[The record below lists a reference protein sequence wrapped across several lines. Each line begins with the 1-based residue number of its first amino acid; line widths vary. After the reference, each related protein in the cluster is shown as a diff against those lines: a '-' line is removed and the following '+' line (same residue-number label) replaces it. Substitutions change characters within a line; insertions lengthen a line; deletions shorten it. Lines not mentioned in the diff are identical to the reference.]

1 MAAERLSMRKIKEVL
16 RLAALGQGPAA
27 IAQSLRIGQ
36 NTARRYVKRAEEAC
50 LVWPLP
56 PELGEAALAAL
67 LFPPPPAAGTVRPV
81 PDWAEVQRELRR
93 KGVTLQLLWLEYKA
107 VDPDAAY
114 QYTQFCEHYR
124 RWRKRLDPVLRQEH
138 RAGEK
143 VFVDYAGQTVAVV
156 DPTTGELREAQI
168 FIGVLGASN
177 FTFAEA
183 TWTQTLPDWIG
194 SHVRMFAYMGGT
206 TVAIVPDNLHS
217 GVKHAC
223 FYDPDINPTYQ
234 DLAVHYGTAVLPA
247 RPRRPRD
254 KAKVE
259 SGVLLAER
267 WILAPLRNHTFH
279 SLAEL
284 NREIRRLLEDLN
296 DRPFQKLEGTRRSQ
310 FEAFERG
317 ALRSLPSTPFEIAER
332 RTARANIDYHVE
344 VMGHLY
350 SVPYQ
355 LVRRAVEVRITTSG
369 VEIFHDGRRV
379 AAHMRSF
386 RKGRFTT
393 DPGHRPKSHQAQLE
407 WSPSRLIRWAQKT
420 GPSAAALVQHV
431 LDSRPH
437 PEHGYRACL
446 GILRLGKRYGSE
458 RLEAACARALH
469 IRGTTYRSVKSIL
482 EHGLDSEPLV
492 DEQTSLQL
500 PKDHPHLRGPDYY
513 LPQGDE

>member
-1 MAAERLSMRKIKEVL
+1 MAAERLSMRKIREVL
-16 RLAALGQGPAA
+16 RLASLGQSPGS
-27 IAQSLRIGQ
+27 IAQSLRIGS
-36 NTARRYVKRAEEAC
+36 NTARRYVRRAAEAS
-50 LVWPLP
+50 LGWPLP
-56 PELGEAALAAL
+56 LDLGDEALEAL
-67 LFPPPPAAGTVRPV
+67 LFPPPPAAGTVRRV
-81 PDWAEVQRELRR
+81 PDWAEIQRELRR
-93 KGVTLQLLWLEYKA
+93 KGVTLQLLWLEYRA
-107 VDPDAAY
+107 ADPAGAY

-138 RAGEK
+138 RAGDK
-143 VFVDYAGQTVAVV
+143 VFVDYAGQTVPVV
-156 DPTTGELREAQI
+156 DQATGEIREAQV
-168 FIGVLGASN
+168 FVGVLGASN

-183 TWTQTLPDWIG
+183 TWTQALPDWIG
-194 SHVRMFAYMGGT
+194 SHVRMFAYLGGS
-206 TVAIVPDNLHS
+206 TVAIVPDNLLS

-267 WILAPLRNHTFH
+267 WILAPLRNHTFF

-284 NREIRRLLEDLN
+284 NVEISRLLDALN
-296 DRPFQKLEGTRRSQ
+296 ERPFQKLEGSRRSQ
-310 FEAFERG
+310 FEDFERG
-317 ALRSLPSTPFEIAER
+317 TLQALPSTPFEIAER
-332 RTARANIDYHVE
+332 RTARANIDYHVQ
-344 VMGHLY
+344 VLGHLY

-355 LVRRAVEVRITTSG
+355 LVRQPVEVRITASC

-379 AAHMRSF
+379 ATHMRSF
-386 RKGRFTT
+386 RKGGFST
-393 DPGHRPKSHQAQLE
+393 DPGHRPKSHQAHLE

-420 GPSAAALVQHV
+420 GPSAAALVQHIM
-431 LDSRPH
+431 DSRPH

-446 GILRLGKRYGSE
+446 GILRLGKRYGPE
-458 RLEAACARALH
+458 RLEAACARALG

-482 EHGLDSEPLV
+482 DSGLDRESLEE
-492 DEQTSLQL
+492 EQTSLQL
-500 PKDHPHLRGPDYY
+500 PKHHPHIRGSEYY

>member
-1 MAAERLSMRKIKEVL
+1 MAAKRLSMRKIKEVL
-16 RLAALGQGPAA
+16 RLTALGQSPGA
-27 IAQSLRIGQ
+27 IAHSLRLGE
-36 NTARRYVKRAEEAC
+36 NTVRRYVRRAEAVE
-50 LVWPLP
+50 LGWPLP
-56 PELGEAALAAL
+56 PDLGDEALEAL
-67 LFPPPPAAGTVRPV
+67 LFRPPPAAGTARPV

-107 VDPDAAY
+107 LHPDAGY
-114 QYTQFCEHYR
+114 QYTQFCEHYH
-124 RWRKRLDPVLRQEH
+124 RWRDRLDPVLRQEH

-143 VFVDYAGQTVAVV
+143 VFVDYAGQTVPVV
-156 DPTTGELREAQI
+156 DTVTGEIREAQI
-168 FIGVLGASN
+168 FVGVLGASN

-194 SHVRMFAYMGGT
+194 SHVRMFSYMGGAAAA
-206 TVAIVPDNLHS
+206 VVPDNLRS
-217 GVKHAC
+217 GVTQPC

-259 SGVLLAER
+259 SGVLVAER

-284 NREIRRLLEDLN
+284 NLEIGRLLDALN
-296 DRPFQKLEGTRRSQ
+296 DREFQKIEGSRRSL
-310 FEAFERG
+310 FETVERHT
-317 ALRSLPSTPFEIAER
+317 LRPLPSAPFEFGER
-332 RTARANIDYHVE
+332 RKARVNIDYHVD
-344 VMGHLY
+344 VLGHLY

-355 LVRRAVEVRITTSG
+355 LVRRSVEVRITASG

-379 AAHMRSF
+379 AVHMRSF

-393 DPGHRPKSHQAQLE
+393 DPGHRPKSHQAHLD
-407 WSPSRLIRWAQKT
+407 WSPSRLVRWADKT
-420 GPSAAALVQHV
+420 GPSTAALVQHI

-446 GILRLGKRYGSE
+446 GVLRLGKRYGPG

-469 IRGTTYRSVKSIL
+469 IGGTTYRSVKSIL
-482 EHGLDSEPLV
+482 EHGLDAEPLEE
-492 DEQTSLQL
+492 EQTTLNL
-500 PKDHPHLRGPDYY
+500 PKDHPHVRGPDYY
-513 LPQGDE
+513 LQ

>member
-1 MAAERLSMRKIKEVL
+1 VGWSPR
-16 RLAALGQGPAA
+16 A
-27 IAQSLRIGQ
+27 IAQSLRIGE
-36 NTARRYVKRAEEAC
+36 NTVRRYVGRAEAAE
-50 LVWPLP
+50 LNWPLP
-56 PELGEAALAAL
+56 PDLGDAALEAL
-67 LFPPPPAAGTVRPV
+67 LFPPPPAVGTARPV

-107 VDPDAAY
+107 VHPHAGY

-124 RWRKRLDPVLRQEH
+124 RWRDRLDPVLRQEH

-143 VFVDYAGQTVAVV
+143 VFVDYAGQTMPVV
-156 DPTTGELREAQI
+156 DPTTGEIREAEV

-194 SHVRMFAYMGGT
+194 SHVRMFAYMGG
-206 TVAIVPDNLHS
+206 VPEAIVPDNIRS
-217 GVKHAC
+217 GVSKAC

-234 DLAVHYGTAVLPA
+234 DLATHYGTSVLPA

-267 WILAPLRNHTFH
+267 WILAPLRNHTFF

-284 NREIRRLLEDLN
+284 NGEIRRLLDALN
-296 DRPFQKLEGTRRSQ
+296 DRPFQKLEGSRRSQ
-310 FEAFERG
+310 FETVERHT
-317 ALRSLPSTPFEIAER
+317 LRPLPTAPFEIAER
-332 RTARANIDYHVE
+332 RTARANIDYHVDIL
-344 VMGHLY
+344 GHYY

-355 LVRRAVEVRITTSG
+355 LVRRPVEVRLTATG

-379 AAHMRSF
+379 AVHMRSS
-386 RKGRFTT
+386 RKGGFST
-393 DPGHRPKSHQAQLE
+393 DPGHRPKSHQAHLD
-407 WSPSRLIRWAQKT
+407 WSPSRLVRWAEKT
-420 GPSAAALVQHV
+420 GPKAASLVQHV
-431 LDSRPH
+431 MDNRPH

-446 GILRLGKRYGSE
+446 GILRLGNRYGPE

-469 IRGTTYRSVKSIL
+469 IGGTTYRSVKSIL
-482 EHGLDSEPLV
+482 EHGLDAEPL
-492 DEQTSLQL
+492 DDQQTTLDL

-513 LPQGDE
+513 LQ